1 MSTTTETG
9 SMTLQQMR
17 STPNYKSHLEL
28 KRKATIYALSQF
40 LELEEASE
48 HTEGK
53 KVAQMVSREFDDKVA
68 GSLIVG
74 EAHAMGFLEFDMSSK
89 SASVEGGSKFY
100 KLTNK
105 GRKELRKHLDPAIKV
120 QADRKQPKKSTKG
133 EGGQSEQE

>member
-1 MSTTTETG
+1 MSTTADTG

-17 STPNYKSHLEL
+17 NTPSYKAHLDL
-28 KRKATIYALSQF
+28 KRKATIFALQQF

-48 HTEGK
+48 HTEGR
-53 KVAQMVSREFDDKVA
+53 KVCKLVDEEFEGKVA

-89 SASVEGGSKFY
+89 SASPEGGSKFY

-105 GRKELRKHLDPAIKV
+105 GRKELRKHLDPSLKV
-120 QADRKQPKKSTKG
+120 QAERKQPKKSAKG
-133 EGGQSEQE
+133 DGSQPEQE